1 MQFVFEDSKNSL
13 ISGFLRNSFSDE
25 MLSSVHYTHGNSN
38 ICSYITESFDVN
50 ETICVFLDMPPGN
63 LDIADIYGDLSAC
76 AQSYHSL
83 FILPLVCM
91 EYHFLSFVK
100 EFPHLISV
108 ESWVNSCLSFGSA
121 SATIP
126 PIIDVDNETEL
137 RRYAAFERFCK
148 LVARKALVQ
157 CVRIGVLSSNESKQ
171 RPFYSQD
178 CLCATDMVNDGC
190 VKWALRD
197 KAISFARALPFH
209 PPTIDETDRAITRS
223 ELIQVHNAL
232 VSAYNARL
240 SMLKQQDPARYCLC
254 DPILPVPYAMECQ
267 TISEE

>member
-1 MQFVFEDSKNSL
+1 MRCCQ
-13 ISGFLRNSFSDE
+13 
-25 MLSSVHYTHGNSN
+25 SVHYTHGNSN
-38 ICSYITESFDVN
+38 ICSYITENFDVN

-148 LVARKALVQ
+148 LVARKALCNACGSAFCPRTKANSAHFIARTVCVQ
-157 CVRIGVLSSNESKQ
+157 
-171 RPFYSQD
+171 
-178 CLCATDMVNDGC
+178 
-190 VKWALRD
+190 
-197 KAISFARALPFH
+197 
-209 PPTIDETDRAITRS
+209 
-223 ELIQVHNAL
+223 LIW
-232 VSAYNARL
+232 
-240 SMLKQQDPARYCLC
+240 
-254 DPILPVPYAMECQ
+254 
-267 TISEE
+267 